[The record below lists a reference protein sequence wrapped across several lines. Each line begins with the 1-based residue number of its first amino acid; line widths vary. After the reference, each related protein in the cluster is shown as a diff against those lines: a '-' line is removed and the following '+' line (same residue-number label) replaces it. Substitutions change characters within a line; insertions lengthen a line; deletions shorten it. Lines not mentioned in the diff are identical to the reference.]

1 MQGPGDALLFGTH
14 LTHQLV
20 KACCAETEPCLDEPR
35 RAEKAAAGGGLVVAE
50 SSLDVA
56 EVVAE
61 SSGGLVVAKAV
72 GGVVL
77 VKAAEGLVVEVDLL

>member
-50 SSLDVA
+50 SR
-56 EVVAE
+56 
-61 SSGGLVVAKAV
+61 GGL
-72 GGVVL
+72 L
-77 VKAAEGLVVEVDLL
+77 VETRAGEGLVVEVALL